1 MRNLKWGW
9 SSSGLQCETTKL
21 LFQLHCFFCSA
32 SPDQSSL
39 PLFWYFSLVKDLL
52 NILVCTLIANAY
64 FFLER
69 HHCQTAFKSR
79 PVKCIDSNKGLTKFD
94 SPLKNCKIVIKIP
107 LELSRLDF
115 SKRDSKISTRL
126 LELEM
131 SQRVTDKC
139 PCTKVPRQWFLWA
152 VAQFLVTKYSIYCVS
167 SRVQILLLLWTRE
180 WENATK
186 RIIQQ
191 LEPNYWRRKW

>member
-1 MRNLKWGW
+1 MHIDCKCL
-9 SSSGLQCETTKL
+9 
-21 LFQLHCFFCSA
+21 
-32 SPDQSSL
+32 
-39 PLFWYFSLVKDLL
+39 
-52 NILVCTLIANAY
+52 

-191 LEPNYWRRKW
+191 LEPNYWRRKWQPTPVFLPGESQGRGNLVGFHLWGHTESDTTEVT